1 MEESML
7 PYISPEETWRKLQA
21 GEIRL
26 VDIRD
31 VQEFA
36 EVAIPGSLLAPLPVT
51 ALQPLKD
58 ADAPE
63 KPVVF
68 TCRSGRR
75 TENAAARLQ
84 GLVQEGYQLR
94 GGIMAWEKAGLP
106 VVRTAKLPMPINR
119 QIQICAGALVL
130 VGVVGSTSWSPLLW
144 LAGFVGAG
152 LFFAGVSGFCGL
164 GILLSHAPWNKVG

>member
-1 MEESML
+1 ML
-7 PYISPEETWRKLQA
+7 PYISPEETWQKLQA

-31 VQEFA
+31 VAEFA
-36 EVAIPGSLLAPLPVT
+36 EVAIPGALLAPLPVVP
-51 ALQPLKD
+51 LQPLKD
-58 ADAPE
+58 KDAPE

-75 TENAAARLQ
+75 TENAAAVLQ
-84 GLVQEGYQLR
+84 GLVAEGYQLQ

-106 VVRTAKLPMPINR
+106 VLRTAKMPISIMR
-119 QIQICAGALVL
+119 QIQVCAGALVL
-130 VGVVGSTSWSPLLW
+130 IGVVGSTAWSPLLW

-152 LFFAGVSGFCGL
+152 LFFAGVSGFCGM
-164 GILLSHAPWNKVG
+164 GILLSHAPWNK